1 MSRMITLAAA
11 VVLVLHGL
19 IHLMGTTVYMRLGTV
34 EALPYKTALLGGRW
48 EVGEGGMWIF
58 GALWAAAALGF
69 VLATVAWQA
78 HWGEWQRLLL
88 AVTLL
93 SLVVTVLDWEKAFVG
108 AVVNVGILA
117 LLWLAPRWEALTP

>member
-1 MSRMITLAAA
+1 MSRVITLAAA

-19 IHLMGTTVYMRLGTV
+19 IHLMGTTVYMRLGKV

-58 GALWAAAALGF
+58 GALWAAAAVGF

-93 SLVVTVLDWEKAFVG
+93 SLVVTVLDWEKAFMG

-117 LLWLAPRWEALTP
+117 LLWLAPRWEALTS